1 MQNTINDTEKQLFS
15 DERINSAQA
24 ILVASPIK
32 NKKVCIDFCEDKL
45 STDTGLL
52 LLKEIEQQIGIIDG
66 LDSVITDNRNQSYID
81 HTHKELLTQRIF
93 QIAAGYEDA
102 IDCNTLR
109 NDPIFKMCLGKL
121 PETDPALASQPT
133 MTRFENSVGVKT
145 AYKLAQ
151 VFFDGFIKSYTE
163 EPKIIVIDADDTDCT
178 GHGNQEGLFYND
190 YYGEKCYMPLLIFE
204 GLSGK
209 LITSILKPGR
219 RLKTGSFTSIV
230 KRIIQQIRQHWK
242 STIIVFR
249 GDSHFCSPE
258 LMQLIDKEAD
268 TYYVTGLTGNSKLY
282 KIVKGKLNEAKERY
296 EAKELFNKNQ
306 NLKKTEKVKLY
317 HTFYY
322 QAGSWESAKRV
333 VAKIEYN
340 EKGKNIRF
348 VVSNFENVKAT
359 TLYED
364 IYCKRGEMELFI
376 KNHKTYL
383 KSSRTSCHSFFANQ
397 FRVFLH
403 SAAYVLLHSLQKEVL
418 KGTEF
423 AHCTMQTLQ
432 LKLLKIASRVK
443 EMKTKINLFLPQSYP
458 YNNIF
463 TKALEMFAV
472 LRN

>member
-15 DERINSAQA
+15 EKKINTAQT
-24 ILVASPIK
+24 ILKASPVK
-32 NKKVCIDFCEDKL
+32 NKNVFIDFCEDKL
-45 STDTGLL
+45 STDTGAL
-52 LLKEIEQQIGIIDG
+52 LLKELEQHIGIIAG
-66 LDSVITDNRNQSYID
+66 LDSVINDNRNQSYVE
-81 HTHKELLTQRIF
+81 HTHKEMLTQRIF

-109 NDPIFKMCLGKL
+109 NDPVFKMCLGKL

-133 MTRFENSVGVKT
+133 MTRFENSIGIKT

-151 VFFDGFIKSYTE
+151 VFFDSFIKSYTE
-163 EPKIIVIDADDTDCT
+163 EPEIIVIDADDTDYT
-178 GHGNQEGLFYND
+178 GHGHQEGLFYND
-190 YYGEKCYMPLLIFE
+190 YYGENCYMPLMIFE

-258 LMQLIDKEAD
+258 LMQLIDNESD
-268 TYYVTGLTGNSKLY
+268 IYYVTGLTGNSKLY
-282 KIVKGKLNEAKERY
+282 KMVDGKLNEAKERY
-296 EAKELFNKNQ
+296 DKNK
-306 NLKKTEKVKLY
+306 NLKKTETVKLY

-322 QAGSWESAKRV
+322 QAGTWESAKRV
-333 VAKIEYN
+333 VAKIEYG

-359 TLYED
+359 ALYEE

-383 KSSRTSCHSFFANQ
+383 KSSRTSCHSFYANQ

-443 EMKTKINLFLPQSYP
+443 EMKTKINLFLPLSYP

-463 TKALEMFAV
+463 TKALKMFTV